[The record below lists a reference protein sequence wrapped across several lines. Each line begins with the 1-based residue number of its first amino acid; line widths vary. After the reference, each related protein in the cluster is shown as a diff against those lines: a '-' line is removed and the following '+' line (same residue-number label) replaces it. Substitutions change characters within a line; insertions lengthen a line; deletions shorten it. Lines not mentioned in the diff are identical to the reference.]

1 MPLNSSCPQCEYKQ
15 WEQFVK
21 IMSCHLEELSITVCH
36 WSNRMKNPCLRT
48 AFLSSERFSCDIGDF
63 TNWRFGRMFI
73 PHRIHGAA
81 IYGNI
86 YQYTPNVSI
95 YTIHGSY
102 GICSFQLIVGR
113 LSPACPACHWCLST
127 WHCGAWCL
135 RSCFMMPGPLG
146 VRVLHLRL
154 FRAGRCFLFGFLLFG
169 VGWGFG
175 FLLGA
180 VDGQDSPRNPN
191 ILLSRVTFCGKLLDQ
206 YHGISWF

>member
-1 MPLNSSCPQCEYKQ
+1 MLY
-15 WEQFVK
+15 
-21 IMSCHLEELSITVCH
+21 
-36 WSNRMKNPCLRT
+36 
-48 AFLSSERFSCDIGDF
+48 
-63 TNWRFGRMFI
+63 
-73 PHRIHGAA
+73 
-81 IYGNI
+81 
-86 YQYTPNVSI
+86 SI
-95 YTIHGSY
+95 YAIHGSY

-175 FLLGA
+175 LLLGA

-191 ILLSRVTFCGKLLDQ
+191 ILPSRVTFCGKLLDQ
-206 YHGISWF
+206 YHGISWFSHQTFIFTSHIQVNLIHPHKRSMIWIQPQTNVTNGTHTHNKRTFLHVDLSTCPFEPPGNLMESDMGMTQLYV